1 MKYQKAINIW
11 KISDSEIK
19 KLQAGQWVYGAD
31 INNKGMY
38 LGMKKSGTVVVA
50 WLGNANQ
57 QDSYRGYIRALANY
71 AKGV

>member
-11 KISDSEIK
+11 NISDSEIK

-31 INNKGMY
+31 MNNQGMY

-57 QDSYRGYIRALANY
+57 QDSYRGYIRALANL
-71 AKGV
+71 

>member
-11 KISDSEIK
+11 SISDSEIK
-19 KLQAGQWVYGAD
+19 KLQVGQWVYGAD

>member
-11 KISDSEIK
+11 SISDSEIK

-31 INNKGMY
+31 IKNKGMY

-50 WLGNANQ
+50 WLGNVNQ

-71 AKGV
+71 ARGE